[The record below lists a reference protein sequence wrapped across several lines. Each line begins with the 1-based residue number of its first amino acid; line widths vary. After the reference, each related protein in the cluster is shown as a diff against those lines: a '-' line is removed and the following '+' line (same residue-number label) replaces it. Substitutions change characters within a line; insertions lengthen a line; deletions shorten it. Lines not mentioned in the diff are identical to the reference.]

1 MRGTSLVPACVIT
14 YSRRGLSGDSCLHK
28 VMLGLRKHDR
38 FLLENA
44 LSVKNKCEI
53 YFYYQSH
60 YRLRG
65 EKRAKEIE
73 RRDTFREASQ
83 GKIDS
88 LTAGMATHDV
98 TRVKQC
104 IASHQ
109 VFAMPKI
116 NWIEI
121 L

>member
-38 FLLENA
+38 SLLENA

-65 EKRAKEIE
+65 REESKRDREKGYFSGGFA
-73 RRDTFREASQ
+73 
-83 GKIDS
+83 GKD
-88 LTAGMATHDV
+88 
-98 TRVKQC
+98 
-104 IASHQ
+104 
-109 VFAMPKI
+109 
-116 NWIEI
+116 
-121 L
+121 